1 MRLRRLVCL
10 PEQLWLS
17 GIRKLSYK
25 KPMGPSESASKREII
40 AATLR
45 EKRADFE
52 AFVRRRSSADEAGDI
67 LQAAALRAIERADS
81 LDDPEKAVA
90 WLYRLHRN
98 VMIDAGRKN
107 ATERRVIDAASEAEA
122 RAPEPA
128 EDPCGCSISQAKG
141 MEGNHASILSLVD
154 LRGLNMG
161 EAARALDISTNSA
174 AVRLHRARK
183 ALSQKMLDHCGV
195 TSLSDCIDCRCVYEG
210 CCAG

>member
-25 KPMGPSESASKREII
+25 NPMGPSESASKREII

-128 EDPCGCSISQAKG
+128 EDPCGCSI
-141 MEGNHASILSLVD
+141 LSLIH
-154 LRGLNMG
+154 
-161 EAARALDISTNSA
+161 ISEPT
-174 AVRLHRARK
+174 RP
-183 ALSQKMLDHCGV
+183 
-195 TSLSDCIDCRCVYEG
+195 Y
-210 CCAG
+210 